1 MGFIII
7 AIGMLAAGCYV
18 WSLILEII
26 EHEQTK

>member
-1 MGFIII
+1 MEFVIIT
-7 AIGMLAAGCYV
+7 IGMFAAGCYV